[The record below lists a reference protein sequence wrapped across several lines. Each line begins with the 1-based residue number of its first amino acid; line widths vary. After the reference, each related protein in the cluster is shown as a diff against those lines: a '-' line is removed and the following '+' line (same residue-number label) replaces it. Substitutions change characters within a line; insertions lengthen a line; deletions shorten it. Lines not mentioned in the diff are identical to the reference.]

1 MRSVSDDGSLVRRD
15 RIWVLEADRTL
26 GSADHT
32 QAELE
37 GEADRMQ
44 VLEAGHTRA
53 PELGYTRGS
62 EAANRQ
68 AAEADHTSGG
78 IPEALALSAQE
89 ELVLSAAEAAD
100 TRTVRRAVDTRR
112 TQHLTATTVSP
123 VVVAYA
129 RIAEAQM

>member
-15 RIWVLEADRTL
+15 RIWVLKAGCTL
-26 GSADHT
+26 GFADHT
-32 QAELE
+32 RGELE
-37 GEADRMQ
+37 AEADRMQ
-44 VLEAGHTRA
+44 VLEAGHTQA
-53 PELGYTRGS
+53 PEVDHTRGS
-62 EAANRQ
+62 GAANRQ
-68 AAEADHTSGG
+68 AAEADHMSGG
-78 IPEALALSAQE
+78 IPEELALSAQE
-89 ELVLSAAEAAD
+89 ESVPTAAGAAD